1 MSDIEIDETWNRD
14 RGQAPKGGGGD
25 ESRRGRGRGF
35 PFFFRPLPNWESMF
49 RAWKPGFLGLKGS
62 RDSHVSIRWGKAL
75 FSKWWILMGRRNENS
90 RFSRVFSRLELL
102 ICLSR
107 YEYVNRIVAKRRN
120 EGDFEVRSWKLYCD
134 GIRVFLMRY
143 LSFRADIEWI
153 EFEREWKFNF
163 GWKLWRKFSTFLVRS
178 RSFRWNCY
186 CCRWWF
192 LRFPA
197 ENRQLRIEY
206 RYLNYC

>member
-1 MSDIEIDETWNRD
+1 
-14 RGQAPKGGGGD
+14 
-25 ESRRGRGRGF
+25 
-35 PFFFRPLPNWESMF
+35 
-49 RAWKPGFLGLKGS
+49 
-62 RDSHVSIRWGKAL
+62 
-75 FSKWWILMGRRNENS
+75 MGRRNENS

-143 LSFRADIEWI
+143 LSFRVDIEWI
-153 EFEREWKFNF
+153 ESRESESLILVGNCEENSLRSWCARVHSVEIVVVVDDDSYDS
-163 GWKLWRKFSTFLVRS
+163 LWGTI
-178 RSFRWNCY
+178 
-186 CCRWWF
+186 
-192 LRFPA
+192 
-197 ENRQLRIEY
+197 EIEY